1 MLGNVIR
8 STTGVVNG
16 VLGLVNTGIAATA
29 CGLNSLNQEIKELG
43 EPMTEAQ
50 KFLQQPSMAMEFLS
64 QNKKATFHN
73 FGKVQHQPN
82 VKYNRVFIYE
92 DKVAIRD
99 GDDIYCTELDAS
111 HYNLVIECMHHAK
124 NVLTYLATSENGI
137 ADYFTLTN
145 GKISVILWN
154 NLQDEPS
161 ENIKSMAIVMLKAIE
176 EVNA

>member
-16 VLGLVNTGIAATA
+16 VLGLVNTGISATA
-29 CGLNSLNQEIKELG
+29 CGLNSLNQEIKELA

-50 KFLQQPSMAMEFLS
+50 KFLQQPSMAMEFL
-64 QNKKATFHN
+64 NKNKPTH
-73 FGKVQHQPN
+73 FGKVQPTKQ
-82 VKYNRVFIYE
+82 YQRVIVYE
-92 DKVAIRD
+92 GKVAIKD
-99 GDDIYCTELDAS
+99 DDDIYCTELDAS

-124 NVLTYLATSENGI
+124 NVLTYLATSESGM
-137 ADYFTLTN
+137 ADYFPLTN
-145 GKISVILWN
+145 GKVTLILWN

-161 ENIKSMAIVMLKAIE
+161 ENIEQMALVMLRAIE

>member
-8 STTGVVNG
+8 NATGVVDG
-16 VLGLVNTGIAATA
+16 VLGLVNTGITATA
-29 CGLNSLNQEIKELG
+29 CGLNTLNQEIKEIA
-43 EPMTEAQ
+43 EPMTESQ
-50 KFLQQPSMAMEFLS
+50 KFLQQPSMAMEFLN
-64 QNKKATFHN
+64 QTKKSNFSI

-92 DKVAIRD
+92 GKVAIRD

-124 NVLTYLATSENGI
+124 NVLTYLATSESGM
-137 ADYFTLTN
+137 ADYFPLTN
-145 GKISVILWN
+145 GKVTLILWN

-161 ENIKSMAIVMLKAIE
+161 ENIEQMALVMLRAIE

>member
-8 STTGVVNG
+8 NATGVVDG
-16 VLGLVNTGIAATA
+16 VLGLVNTGITATA
-29 CGLNSLNQEIKELG
+29 CGLNTLNQEIKEIA

-50 KFLQQPSMAMEFLS
+50 KFLQQPSMAMEFLN
-64 QNKKATFHN
+64 QNRPVSN
-73 FGKVQHQPN
+73 FGKVQPTKQYQH
-82 VKYNRVFIYE
+82 VIVYE
-92 DKVAIRD
+92 GKVAIKD

-124 NVLTYLATSENGI
+124 NVLTYLATSESGM
-137 ADYFTLTN
+137 ADYFPLTN
-145 GKISVILWN
+145 GKVTLILWN

-161 ENIKSMAIVMLKAIE
+161 ENIEQMALVMLRAIE

>member
-16 VLGLVNTGIAATA
+16 VLGLVNTGITATA
-29 CGLNSLNQEIKELG
+29 CGLNSLNQEIKELA
-43 EPMTEAQ
+43 EPEQLTEAQ
-50 KFLQQPSMAMEFLS
+50 KFLQQPSMAMEFL
-64 QNKKATFHN
+64 NKNKPTH
-73 FGKVQHQPN
+73 FGKVQPTKQYQRTI
-82 VKYNRVFIYE
+82 VYE
-92 DKVAIRD
+92 GKVAIKD

-124 NVLTYLATSENGI
+124 NVLTYLATSESGI
-137 ADYFTLTN
+137 ADYFPLTN
-145 GKISVILWN
+145 GKVTLILWN

-161 ENIKSMAIVMLKAIE
+161 ENIEQMALVMLRAIE